1 MTPGPVGSVGSV
13 ALPAPA
19 AVRAGA
25 GRFAVTPTTVLA
37 VAEPAL
43 LPVAERFRADLATF
57 AGVSLPAPV
66 VAPEP
71 AEGSVHVALG
81 IPPGPAPRA
90 TRGTRAD
97 GAPVDVER
105 HRLTVAEHGVR
116 VLGPTPEAVFRG
128 LTSLLHLVAAGDGTV
143 AGVEVDDAPELA
155 WRGLSLDVV
164 RWFVPVAEVERVV
177 DALALHKLNV
187 LHLHLTD
194 NEAWRLRIDGRP
206 GLTDGNDGSYSQ
218 DELRHLV
225 AYAAE
230 RFVTI
235 VPEVDLPGHT
245 AAVLAAFPELGVTR
259 PVEGAVPLQVA
270 YLDPDRPEV
279 WAFVEDVLGQLAA
292 LSPSP
297 FLHLGGDEAFGMP
310 AERYERFVDRA
321 IGVVRGLG
329 KRVVGWQET
338 CRAGV
343 GPDEVVQHWI
353 DLDALTGGAGGSGG
367 GGDAGGGLS
376 PEVLDLLAAHFGE
389 ALGDLD
395 RIAEKGARLLLSPTT
410 TFYLD
415 QPHGDPSLDEA
426 QDASR
431 PRLGLPFYG
440 PRTLEQL
447 LDRDLA
453 TAMGAVPPE
462 RLVGVEAA
470 LWCESVRSAE
480 DLELLLL
487 PRLAGVAELAW
498 NASAPSP
505 WADHRQRLAALA
517 TLWDRAGWSWWRA
530 ASVDWPGAR

>member
-1 MTPGPVGSVGSV
+1 MAGPGGSL

-19 AVRAGA
+19 AVRPAV
-25 GRFAVTPTTVLA
+25 GRFAVMASTPLS
-37 VAEPAL
+37 VAEPSL
-43 LPVAERFRADLATF
+43 LPVAERFRADLATY
-57 AGVSLPAPV
+57 AGVALPAPV
-66 VAPEP
+66 VVSDP
-71 AEGSVHVALG
+71 AVGSVFLALG
-81 IPPGPAPRA
+81 SPPGPAPRP
-90 TRGTRAD
+90 TRGLRAD
-97 GAPVDVER
+97 GASVDVER
-105 HRLTVAEHGVR
+105 HRLSVDEDGVR

-128 LTSLLHLVAAGDGTV
+128 LTTHLQLVAAGDGAV
-143 AGVEVDDAPELA
+143 GCVEVDDTPELA

-164 RWFVPVAEVERVV
+164 RWFVPVAEVERVI

-194 NEAWRLRIDGRP
+194 NEAWRLQIDGRP
-206 GLTDGNDGSYSQ
+206 GLTDGNDGSYTQ

-245 AAVLAAFPELGVTR
+245 AAVLAAHPELGVTR
-259 PVEGAVPLQVA
+259 PVEGGVPLKVA

-279 WAFVEDVLGQLAA
+279 WAFVEDVLGQVAA

-310 AERYERFVDRA
+310 ADRYERFVDHA
-321 IGVVRGLG
+321 LEVVRGLG

-353 DLDALTGGAGGSGG
+353 DLDALTGGAGGSDGG
-367 GGDAGGGLS
+367 AGLP

-415 QPHGDPSLDEA
+415 QPHGDPSLDPT

-431 PRLGLPFYG
+431 SRLGLQFYG

-447 LDRDLA
+447 LDRDVA

-487 PRLAGVAELAW
+487 PRLAGVAELGW
-498 NASAPSP
+498 NPSAPAS
-505 WADHRQRLAALA
+505 WADHRARLAALA
-517 TLWDRAGWSWWRA
+517 PLWDRAGWTWWRA
-530 ASVDWPGAR
+530 DSVDWPDVP

>member
-1 MTPGPVGSVGSV
+1 MTRTA

-19 AVRAGA
+19 AVRAGH
-25 GRFAVTPTTVLA
+25 GSFAVTPSTALT
-37 VAEPAL
+37 VAEAAL
-43 LPVAERFRADLATF
+43 LPVAVRFRADLA
-57 AGVSLPAPV
+57 AYVGSSLPAPV
-66 VAPEP
+66 VLAEP
-71 AEGSVHVALG
+71 TAGSIHLALG
-81 IPPGPAPRA
+81 SPPGPRPRT
-90 TRGTRAD
+90 TRGLRAD
-97 GAPVDVER
+97 GAPVDGER
-105 HRLTVAEHGVR
+105 HRLTVAEDGVR

-143 AGVEVDDAPELA
+143 GAVAIDDAPELA

-194 NEAWRLRIDGRP
+194 NEAWRLEIDGRP
-206 GLTDGNDGSYSQ
+206 GLTVGNDGAYTR
-218 DELRHLV
+218 DEFRHLV

-245 AAVLAAFPELGVTR
+245 AAVLAAHPELGVTR
-259 PVEGAVPLQVA
+259 PVDGDVPLQVA
-270 YLDPDRPEV
+270 YLDPDRAEV
-279 WAFVEDVLGQLAA
+279 WAFVEDVLGQVAE

-321 IGVVRGLG
+321 VEVVRALG

-353 DLDALTGGAGGSGG
+353 DLDALTGGGGGAGG
-367 GGDAGGGLS
+367 GGLP

-415 QPHGDPSLDEA
+415 QPHGDPSLDPA
-426 QDASR
+426 QDAERS
-431 PRLGLPFYG
+431 RLGLQFYG

-453 TAMGAVPPE
+453 TAMGAVPPD

-470 LWCESVRSAE
+470 LWCESVRRAE

-487 PRLAGVAELAW
+487 PRLAGVAELGW
-498 NASAPSP
+498 NPSSPAP
-505 WADHRQRLAALA
+505 WADHRDRLAALA
-517 TLWDRAGWSWWRA
+517 PLWDRAGWSWWRA
-530 ASVDWPGAR
+530 DSVDWPAAG